1 MLYKSLLLLQK
12 RQTVGVQ
19 TVHRISTLQEST
31 MNTSSV
37 PENTTPP
44 LRSVFSRMT
53 LIAFVAG
60 AVLTGSIVAVAAAG
74 MGPGGYHHG
83 MMGVPHSAADVSAHV
98 EHVLKHL
105 YVEIDATDAQQA
117 QITPLVKQAVN
128 DILPMHT
135 QLEAAH
141 TQAIAALTQDTVDRP
156 ALEAARVAHLQL
168 ADQASK
174 RLTQLLADVDEVL
187 TPAQR
192 TALAARLQQMHV
204 KS

>member
-1 MLYKSLLLLQK
+1 MHAQLQ
-12 RQTVGVQ
+12 
-19 TVHRISTLQEST
+19 
-31 MNTSSV
+31 
-37 PENTTPP
+37 
-44 LRSVFSRMT
+44 
-53 LIAFVAG
+53 
-60 AVLTGSIVAVAAAG
+60 AAR
-74 MGPGGYHHG
+74 
-83 MMGVPHSAADVSAHV
+83 
-98 EHVLKHL
+98 
-105 YVEIDATDAQQA
+105 
-117 QITPLVKQAVN
+117 
-128 DILPMHT
+128 
-135 QLEAAH
+135 

>member
-1 MLYKSLLLLQK
+1 
-12 RQTVGVQ
+12 
-19 TVHRISTLQEST
+19 
-31 MNTSSV
+31 MNT
-37 PENTTPP
+37 PCEPGNTTPGNATP
-44 LRSVFSRMT
+44 PRRSVFSRMT

-60 AVLTGSIVAVAAAG
+60 ATLAGSIVAVAATG
-74 MGPGGYHHG
+74 MGACGFHHG
-83 MMGVPHSAADVSAHV
+83 MMGGPHSAADVSAHV
-98 EHVLKHL
+98 DHVLKHL

-128 DILPMHT
+128 DLLPMHA
-135 QLEAAH
+135 QLQAAH
-141 TQAIAALTQDTVDRP
+141 AQAVQALTGSTVDRA

-174 RLTQLLADVDEVL
+174 RLTQLLADVDDVL

-192 TALAARLQQMHV
+192 TALAAHLKQMHA